1 MVFLGLAL
9 MPLVF
14 QKEFLIQNSNR
25 RRRQP
30 NETFTDLGEIEHRLQ
45 CFEAT
50 LCQQQ
55 HAPARGWDSDTLTLY
70 DFRFIST
77 KSFCFVEESVSIPGN
92 GLSTYLVHQRIYNYV
107 IFLLELLWW
116 NCMLR
121 TICFPPKIMLGIM
134 LMQHMWVVRHSFY
147 FCLSFT
153 RILNKIV
160 TYLLMIL

>member
-9 MPLVF
+9 MPLVS
-14 QKEFLIQNSNR
+14 QKEFLIQNGNK

-45 CFEAT
+45 CFGAT

-55 HAPARGWDSDTLTLY
+55 HPPARRWTLY

-92 GLSTYLVHQRIYNYV
+92 GLSLV
-107 IFLLELLWW
+107 ELDVENNL
-116 NCMLR
+116 
-121 TICFPPKIMLGIM
+121 FP
-134 LMQHMWVVRHSFY
+134 H
-147 FCLSFT
+147 
-153 RILNKIV
+153 
-160 TYLLMIL
+160 

>member
-9 MPLVF
+9 MPLVS
-14 QKEFLIQNSNR
+14 QKEFLIQNGNK

-45 CFEAT
+45 CFGAT

-92 GLSTYLVHQRIYNYV
+92 GLSLV
-107 IFLLELLWW
+107 ELDVENNL
-116 NCMLR
+116 
-121 TICFPPKIMLGIM
+121 FP
-134 LMQHMWVVRHSFY
+134 H
-147 FCLSFT
+147 
-153 RILNKIV
+153 
-160 TYLLMIL
+160 